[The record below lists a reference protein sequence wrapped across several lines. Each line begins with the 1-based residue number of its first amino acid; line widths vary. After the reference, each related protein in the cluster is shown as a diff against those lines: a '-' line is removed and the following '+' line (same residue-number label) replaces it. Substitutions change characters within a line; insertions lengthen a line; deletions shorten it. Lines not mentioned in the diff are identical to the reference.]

1 MQERH
6 SAGRASPPLLFGLA
20 PRGVCHAG
28 DITAAAVGSYP
39 TFSPL
44 PAREPCR
51 HPEGFPSVCHRVTLR
66 RRYILCGTFRDAA
79 ACAATSPGVTRRVAL
94 HPESQRL
101 EGFTLAPQP
110 QSYFFTRVKW
120 CPDFP
125 PARPAC
131 ANPASDH
138 PAHPPI
144 PLYRELFAAGGDS
157 NSLLQL
163 AVHHQRI
170 HESQRRMLE
179 HEGKPADNFEAQAGP
194 ELDGAL
200 IAADHKVELH
210 ASKAAFLGSL

>member
-1 MQERH
+1 MHRFAAARRDDHSSRPHLAMRLQQPTRGFSIQRGFRRWPERSALLCRNAD

-51 HPEGFPSVCHRVTLR
+51 HPEGFPPVCHRVTLR
-66 RRYILCGTFRDAA
+66 RRYLLCGTFRDAA
-79 ACAATSPGVTRRVAL
+79 AYATMSPGVTRRIAL
-94 HPESQRL
+94 HPESHRL

-125 PARPAC
+125 PVPAC
-131 ANPASDH
+131 RGGFRPPLFARTSDH
-138 PAHPPI
+138 PAHPP
-144 PLYRELFAAGGDS
+144 A
-157 NSLLQL
+157 
-163 AVHHQRI
+163 
-170 HESQRRMLE
+170 
-179 HEGKPADNFEAQAGP
+179 
-194 ELDGAL
+194 
-200 IAADHKVELH
+200 
-210 ASKAAFLGSL
+210 